1 MMRAIIKRRFHDK
14 SGCNHINI
22 ATRRGD
28 VNFEYGFC
36 PDCGFAIAFH
46 LDKDGKRNGPA
57 EIVEL
62 ETLPDDVA

>member
-1 MMRAIIKRRFHDK
+1 M
-14 SGCNHINI
+14 NI

-36 PDCGFAIAFH
+36 HDCGFAIAFH